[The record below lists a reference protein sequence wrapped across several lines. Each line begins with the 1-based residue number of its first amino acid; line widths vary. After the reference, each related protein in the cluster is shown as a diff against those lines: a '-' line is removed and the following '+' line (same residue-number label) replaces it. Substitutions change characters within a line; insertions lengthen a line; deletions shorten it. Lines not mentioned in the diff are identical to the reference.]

1 MERKRSKPTR
11 VERSRKQRVA
21 EWIRLAWWAVGFA
34 LVLVF
39 MLHNDLMNVT
49 GVLAVLGVSEAVAK
63 GWKWLGDKV
72 GTERED
78 EDKE

>member
-11 VERSRKQRVA
+11 VERGRKQRVA

-72 GTERED
+72 GAERED
-78 EDKE
+78 EGKE

>member
-11 VERSRKQRVA
+11 VERGRKQRVA

-72 GTERED
+72 GAEREG

>member
-11 VERSRKQRVA
+11 VERGRKQRVA

-72 GTERED
+72 GAERED

>member
-63 GWKWLGDKV
+63 GWKWLGGKV